1 MPSSRFLISSQT
13 LGSAA
18 ASVTFSSIPATYTD
32 LVIRAS
38 IRSDVATTGGALN
51 LVVNSQTSGFS
62 STNVFGDGTA
72 AASERK
78 TAETKYIFRR
88 SVTGTSNTSNT
99 FASVEI
105 YIPNYAG
112 TIAKVAS
119 AFLVTE
125 NNTTSDAQINVFA
138 NLNTN
143 TAAITDLSLQFTNFV
158 SGSSFYLYGIKN
170 S

>member
-1 MPSSRFLISSQT
+1 MPSTYTLIKGETIGSSA
-13 LGSAA
+13 SAYTWTA
-18 ASVTFSSIPATYTD
+18 IPSTFTD
-32 LVIRAS
+32 LVIRLS
-38 IRSDVATTGGALN
+38 IRGDVATTGGALN

-62 STNVFGDGTA
+62 STNLFGDGTS

-78 TAETKYIFRR
+78 TGESKYIYRR
-88 SVTGTSNTSNT
+88 SVPGTSNTSNT
-99 FASVEI
+99 FSNAEI

-112 TIAKVAS
+112 GAAKVAS
-119 AFLVTE
+119 GFLVTE
-125 NNTTSDAQINVFA
+125 NNTTSDAQINLFA

-143 TAAITDLSLQFTNFV
+143 TAAITSLSLEYSNFV